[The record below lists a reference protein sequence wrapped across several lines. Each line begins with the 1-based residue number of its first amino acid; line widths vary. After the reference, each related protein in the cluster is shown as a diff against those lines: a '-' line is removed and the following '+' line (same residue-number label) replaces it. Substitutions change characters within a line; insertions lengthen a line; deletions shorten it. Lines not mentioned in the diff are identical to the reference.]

1 MSILVTGSSGFI
13 GRNLVAYLHSRK
25 LNIVGIDKVFPDHTP
40 HLDRPDLVYAADITN
55 EQAISSVQKNLLANI
70 ITGPDN
76 SKTPGKIDACIHLAA
91 VAAPRLAAS
100 DPMTAWDTNVR
111 GTYNVLNLCRNLGIH
126 KFVFASSAHVYGIS
140 PRYLPTNESHPL
152 AMHDT
157 YTTTKIVGESLC
169 DLFHSNYRLS
179 TTVLRLFNAYGP
191 GQSDDYFMG
200 VKIKQAREG
209 GPITLMNSSVTKDW
223 VYIDDVVKAFFM
235 ASQSEYVG
243 ALNIGTGAET
253 DLGTIARQIG
263 HFYDLQ
269 VTEEPGSDNS
279 PSRMACDNYLAKSVL
294 GWKPEIDL
302 RTGLHKTMIAGN
314 QGIK

>member
-13 GRNLVAYLHSRK
+13 GRNLIAYLHSKK
-25 LNIVGIDKVFPDHTP
+25 LNVIGIDKVFPEFTP
-40 HLDRPDLVYAADITN
+40 HLNRPDLAYLADITS
-55 EQAISSVQKNLLANI
+55 EQYMQSAEKYLLEV
-70 ITGPDN
+70 P
-76 SKTPGKIDACIHLAA
+76 SQEWVTPNQKIDACIHLAA
-91 VAAPRLAAS
+91 IAAPRLAAT
-100 DPMTAWDTNVR
+100 DPQTAWDTNVR
-111 GTYNVLNLCRNLGIH
+111 GTYNVLNLCRNLGVR
-126 KFVFASSAHVYGIS
+126 KFIFASSAHVYGIS

-169 DLFHSNYRLS
+169 NLFHSNYRLS
-179 TTVLRLFNAYGP
+179 TTILRLFNAYGP
-191 GQSDDYFMG
+191 GQSNDYFMG
-200 VKIKQAREG
+200 VKLKQARSG

-223 VYIDDVVKAFFM
+223 IYIDDVVKAFFM

-243 ALNIGTGAET
+243 PLNIGTGIET
-253 DLGTIARQIG
+253 DLGTIAKQIG
-263 HFYDLQ
+263 LFYDLQ

-294 GWKPEIDL
+294 GWKPEVDI
-302 RTGLHKTMIAGN
+302 RTGLYQTMIDGH